1 MTNEEITRRAIHAT
15 FGHLPDATLAKL
27 LDGAKLATHAGA
39 QLGTAAQVKAA
50 GKMDE
55 LVREAVADLSP
66 HYCQQIARYITGRA
80 AA

>member
-27 LDGAKLATHAGA
+27 LDGAKLATHAG
-39 QLGTAAQVKAA
+39 AAQVKAA